1 MIDLYPAYKP
11 FRNYMRRFAI
21 TQSLIQ
27 LWGYFVCISE
37 NRPLAPD
44 LALGKPSFLDLRQF
58 LHPWDLEILVRE
70 VILNADTRGSDG
82 LHQWNSL
89 AEAVNHIRRL
99 EGVPYEKGEDRANVM
114 VDLQRI
120 PHRQFRW
127 QTGSAKRAAE
137 IVRVQKIF
145 GSDALDAKVHAQIGM
160 SMQQTLRL
168 GMAVTG
174 GLLNRPFLNPGSDY
188 SSIGV
193 PPAASH
199 ALLNRLTCDL
209 PTLRERTRQSQQYND
224 AWLYASFPLEHTPLI
239 RLDPAIPDHVF
250 CPVPRYLLNRVASGV
265 FYDIVNSDGFANA
278 YGDAFQ
284 RYVGEVISATVP
296 TPPFRVIEEV
306 PYAESKAKL
315 KHGTDWIISDGTGHL
330 FIECK
335 AKRLSLGSKN
345 VTDPEAVERDM
356 AAMTQAIIQN
366 YKNILDAKKGITTW
380 QADELPIYPVIV
392 TLEDWHLFGGH
403 FTGQLHD
410 AVVKTLVNDGID
422 SAIIS
427 NMPYTITS
435 VTELESVL
443 QVVAT
448 LGIRTVF
455 AHKTQAEFWTWGW
468 VGFLL
473 EHFAEEHRKSK
484 ALLFPETARLLLP
497 EIDTTMN

>member
-11 FRNYMRRFAI
+11 FRNFMRRFAI

-44 LALGKPSFLDLRQF
+44 LAVGKPPFLDIRQS

-82 LHQWNSL
+82 LHHWNGL
-89 AEAVNHIRRL
+89 VEAVNHIRRL
-99 EGVPYEKGEDRANVM
+99 EGLPYGEREDRANIV
-114 VDLQRI
+114 VDLQRSA
-120 PHRQFRW
+120 HRQFRW
-127 QTGSAKRAAE
+127 QTGNARRAAE

-145 GSDALDAKVHAQIGM
+145 GSDELDTKVHAQIGM
-160 SMQQTLRL
+160 NMRQTLRL

-174 GLLNRPFLNPGSDY
+174 GLLNRPFLNLGSDY
-188 SSIGV
+188 SSIGI
-193 PPAASH
+193 PPAASRPF
-199 ALLNRLTCDL
+199 LERLTCNL
-209 PTLRERTRQSQQYND
+209 PPLRDQIRQCQQYND

-239 RLDPAIPDHVF
+239 RLDPAIPDQVI

-296 TPPFRVIEEV
+296 NPPVSIIEER

-315 KHGTDWIISDGTGHL
+315 KHGTDWIVSDGTGHL

-335 AKRLSLGSKN
+335 TKRLSLGSKN
-345 VTDPEAVERDM
+345 VTDPEAVARDL
-356 AAMTQAIIQN
+356 ATMTQAIVQN
-366 YKNILDAKKGITTW
+366 YKNILDAQKGITVW
-380 QADELPIYPVIV
+380 QPDDLSIYPVIV
-392 TLEDWHLFGGH
+392 TLEDWHLFGAH

-410 AVVKTLVNDGID
+410 AAIKALANEGID
-422 SAIIS
+422 SVIIS
-427 NMPYTITS
+427 DMPYTITS

-448 LGIRTVF
+448 RGISPVF
-455 AHKTQAEFWTWGW
+455 AHKTQAEFCTWGW

-473 EHFAEEHRKSK
+473 EHFTEEHRKSK
-484 ALLFPETARLLLP
+484 ALLFPGTARLLLP
-497 EIDTTMN
+497 EIDTTMH